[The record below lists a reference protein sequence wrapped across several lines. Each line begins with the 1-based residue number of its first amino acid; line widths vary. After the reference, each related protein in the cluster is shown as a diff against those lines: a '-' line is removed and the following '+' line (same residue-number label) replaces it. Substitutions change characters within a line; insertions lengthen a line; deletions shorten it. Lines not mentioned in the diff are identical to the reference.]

1 MMRRRQ
7 IAWGWISSAAAAA
20 RLPWRVRMAST
31 GEGETR
37 KNPSTESH
45 QGFIGAMGAEWQDI
59 NSTKSKGD
67 YQWPM
72 ADKIDG
78 MGSSLVNLSK
88 KVRYALRQVRAASN
102 SLLIVYQHRPSLPS
116 PSQPRRIHASSVTSP
131 SFLPSFPPPPPFVL
145 LLLLS
150 FLLSHLL
157 YFFSFL
163 LLPFLFLPPPFS
175 PLFTT

>member
-7 IAWGWISSAAAAA
+7 IAWGWLPPAAAAA

-116 PSQPRRIHASSVTSP
+116 TPLPRRIHASSSTSSTSP
-131 SFLPSFPPPPPFVL
+131 SFLPSSSSFCPPRPSLLSPLPPPLLLLLPTSLLLYPPPPF
-145 LLLLS
+145 
-150 FLLSHLL
+150 F
-157 YFFSFL
+157 
-163 LLPFLFLPPPFS
+163 PF
-175 PLFTT
+175 FTT